1 MSCRLNAV
9 DRPLRVM
16 LLCFCI
22 KRVNFQ
28 GVVPLL
34 VSELLSMRWRLN
46 PGRMDCLALCAY
58 AYEFIRVNFGVDPET
73 PIEVMDAISKKD
85 HVDSPFH

>member
-1 MSCRLNAV
+1 MLKMSCRLNAV

-34 VSELLSMRWRLN
+34 VSERR
-46 PGRMDCLALCAY
+46 P
-58 AYEFIRVNFGVDPET
+58 RVY
-73 PIEVMDAISKKD
+73 IKD
-85 HVDSPFH
+85 MPLHNLIGCKFFVEL